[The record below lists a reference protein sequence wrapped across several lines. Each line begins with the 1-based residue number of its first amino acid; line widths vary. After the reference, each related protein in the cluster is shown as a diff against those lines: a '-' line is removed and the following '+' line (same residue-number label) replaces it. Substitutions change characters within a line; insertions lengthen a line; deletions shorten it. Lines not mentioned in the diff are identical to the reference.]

1 MKFIYRNNKKKITI
15 KYYYNVTE
23 KLHYMINLQKN
34 YRRVIIMRR
43 YLKESAEEVKSTG
56 KQIYTEFANFQEI
69 FDAQTIKDAK
79 AVIKEAITVYDNT
92 EKDEIKEL
100 LKSILDSISNIN
112 AEIDDL
118 IIDLGDLEETV
129 DRYRE

>member
-1 MKFIYRNNKKKITI
+1 
-15 KYYYNVTE
+15 
-23 KLHYMINLQKN
+23 
-34 YRRVIIMRR
+34 MRK

-69 FDAQTIKDAK
+69 FDSQTIKDAK

-92 EKDEIKEL
+92 EKDEIKDL

-129 DRYRE
+129 DQYRE

>member
-1 MKFIYRNNKKKITI
+1 MIPTKFKQPQELNIKNKLLEYFT
-15 KYYYNVTE
+15 
-23 KLHYMINLQKN
+23 KL
-34 YRRVIIMRR
+34 
-43 YLKESAEEVKSTG
+43 A
-56 KQIYTEFANFQEI
+56 
-69 FDAQTIKDAK
+69 IKDAK

-92 EKDEIKEL
+92 EKDEIKNL

-129 DRYRE
+129 DQYRE